1 MEELFTSIVS
11 LVKIQNTQQNAL
23 KQAIT
28 ESLNLIDYKFDKAA
42 KKIVIKPNLCYY
54 WDCTTGQ
61 TSDPRFVG
69 KLIDFLREQISSDVD
84 ISVIESDASAMRCK
98 YAFRMLGFEHLA
110 AEKNVQLINL
120 SEEPSDETQV
130 TVNGKPYKFQVP
142 KIIKEADLRI
152 NLPKIKYTVDPIK
165 LTCALKNLYGCN
177 PYTKKYKL
185 HNDLGNVIVALNK
198 AMPFDLVLIDSNIAS
213 GIQPRRISLMMASTD
228 PVAIDV
234 AASKIAWLNPQSI
247 PYLRL
252 AETEGVGNKWF
263 IERGVPLEEFRVL
276 YPKKTVRRKVMGRAY
291 KMVLQ
296 VGLGRRLGLE

>member
-1 MEELFTSIVS
+1 MSIVS
-11 LVKIQNTQQNAL
+11 LTKIKNTNSNPL

-28 ESLNLIDYKFDKAA
+28 ESLDLIDYKFDTAIQ
-42 KKIVIKPNLCYY
+42 KIVIKPNLCYY
-54 WDCTTGQ
+54 WDSTTGQ

-69 KLIDFLREQISSDVD
+69 ELIDFLREQYSSSVD
-84 ISVIESDASAMRCK
+84 ISVVESDASAMRCK
-98 YAFRMLGFEHLA
+98 YAFRMLGFEKLA
-110 AEKNVQLINL
+110 EEKNVKLINL
-120 SEEPSDETQV
+120 TNEPSDETQV
-130 TVNGKPYKFQVP
+130 SCNGKSYQFMVP

-165 LTCALKNLYGCN
+165 ITCALKNLYGCN

-198 AMPFDLVLIDSNIAS
+198 AMPFDLVIIDSNIAS
-213 GIQPRRISLMMASTD
+213 GIQPRRIGLMMASTD

-234 AASKIAWLNPQSI
+234 AAAQIAWLNPESI

-252 AETEGVGNKWF
+252 AETEGVGNRWF
-263 IERGVPLEEFRVL
+263 IERGASIEQFKAL
-276 YPKKTVRRKVMGRAY
+276 YPKKTIRRKVMGRAY

>member
-69 KLIDFLREQISSDVD
+69 ELIDFLREQISPDVD

-110 AEKNVQLINL
+110 KEKNVQLINL

-130 TVNGKPYKFQVP
+130 TVNGKPYTFQVP

-165 LTCALKNLYGCN
+165 ITCALKNLYGCN

-263 IERGVPLEEFRVL
+263 IERGVPLEEFRML

>member
-1 MEELFTSIVS
+1 MSIVG
-11 LVKIQNTQQNAL
+11 LTKIQNTIQNQNPL
-23 KQAIT
+23 KQA
-28 ESLNLIDYKFDKAA
+28 LNETLSLIDYKFENSP

-54 WDCTTGQ
+54 WDSTTGQ

-69 KLIDFLREQISSDVD
+69 ELIDFLREKISKDVQISV
-84 ISVIESDASAMRCK
+84 VESDASAMRCK
-98 YAFRMLGFEHLA
+98 YAFRMLGFERLA
-110 AEKNVQLINL
+110 LEKNVQLINL
-120 SEEPSDETQV
+120 SEEPSDETEV
-130 TVNGKPYKFQVP
+130 FCNGKPYKFQVP

-165 LTCALKNLYGCN
+165 ITCALKNLYGCN

-198 AMPFDLVLIDSNIAS
+198 AMPFDLVIIDSNIAS
-213 GIQPRRISLMMASTD
+213 GIQPRRIGLMMASTD

-234 AASKIAWLNPQSI
+234 AAAQIAWLNSESI

-252 AETEGVGNKWF
+252 AEKERVGNRWF
-263 IERGVPLEEFRVL
+263 IERGAKLEQFKAL

-296 VGLGRRLGLE
+296 VGLGRRLGLT

>member
-1 MEELFTSIVS
+1 MSTVGLT
-11 LVKIQNTQQNAL
+11 KIQNSDF
-23 KQAIT
+23 KQAIG
-28 ESLNLIDYKFDKAA
+28 EALNLIDYKFGKSTR
-42 KKIVIKPNLCYY
+42 KIVIKPNLCYY
-54 WDCTTGQ
+54 WDSTTGQ

-69 KLIDFLREQISSDVD
+69 ELIDFLREQISNDVE
-84 ISVIESDASAMRCK
+84 IAVIESDASAMRCK
-98 YAFRMLGFEHLA
+98 YAFRMLGFERMA
-110 AEKNVQLINL
+110 SEKNVPLINL
-120 SEEPSDETQV
+120 TEEPSDETEV
-130 TVNGKPYKFQVP
+130 SCSGKSYKFQVP

-165 LTCALKNLYGCN
+165 ITCALKNLYGCN

-198 AMPFDLVLIDSNIAS
+198 AMPFDLVLIDSDIAS
-213 GIQPRRISLMMASTD
+213 GIQPRRIGLMMASTD

-234 AASKIAWLNPQSI
+234 AAAKIAWLNPESI

-252 AETEGVGNKWF
+252 AETEGVGNRWF
-263 IERGVPLEEFRVL
+263 IERGTPLMQFKEL

>member
-1 MEELFTSIVS
+1 VSTVS
-11 LVKIQNTQQNAL
+11 LVKIQNNPQSRF
-23 KQAIT
+23 KQAIA
-28 ESLNLIDYKFDKAA
+28 ESLNLINYTFDGAI
-42 KKIVIKPNLCYY
+42 KKIVLKPNLCYY

-61 TSDPRFVG
+61 TSDPKFVG
-69 KLIDFLREQISSDVD
+69 DLIDYLREQVSEDVE
-84 ISVIESDASAMRCK
+84 IAIVESDASAMRCK
-98 YAFRMLGFEHLA
+98 YAFRMLGFERLA
-110 AEKNVQLINL
+110 AEKNVCLVNL
-120 SEEPSDETQV
+120 TDEPSDETEV

-142 KIIKEADLRI
+142 SIIKEADLRI

-165 LTCALKNLYGCN
+165 ITCALKNLYGCN

-198 AMPFDLVLIDSNIAS
+198 AMPFNLVLIDSNIAS
-213 GIQPRRISLMMASTD
+213 GIQPRRIGLMMASTD
-228 PVAIDV
+228 PVAVDV
-234 AASKIAWLNPQSI
+234 AASQIAWLNPESI

-252 AETEGVGNKWF
+252 AEAEGVGNRWF
-263 IERGVPLEEFRVL
+263 IERGARLVEFKAL